1 MSAKNYFKDGGRWI
15 KGKLVGEVFCVYN
28 AQCTEH
34 CNGGI
39 LIVYYKSM
47 KSRIYDTW
55 AWSAEAYYTS
65 YNIYVSI
72 EYRLENTSNSYGLKW
87 ILLNFYITIL

>member
-15 KGKLVGEVFCVYN
+15 KGKLIVREKAFCMYN
-28 AQCTEH
+28 AHDSKQ

-39 LIVYYKSM
+39 LIIYYKSM

-55 AWSAEAYYTS
+55 ASNDQAYYTS
-65 YNIYVSI
+65 YNIYISI
-72 EYRLENTSNSYGLKW
+72 EYRLENTSNS
-87 ILLNFYITIL
+87 

>member
-47 KSRIYDTW
+47 KSRIYDT
-55 AWSAEAYYTS
+55 
-65 YNIYVSI
+65 
-72 EYRLENTSNSYGLKW
+72 
-87 ILLNFYITIL
+87 